1 MRKNT
6 DQNYSEYL
14 HFLGSDIYAEDHEDS
29 KKLKVEK
36 RMPNRLQIIH
46 EQSLLKCESYVLSCP
61 LVLWCSCTLRALV
74 PYTPRVI
81 CTLLP
86 HVPHVLRA
94 PVLHVLCP
102 LWPRGLRYSSPLFFR
117 TLLFTYSYLTYP
129 YLATLCSIFTSC
141 ALDFSCILL
150 IFFCLF
156 ATCDFLG
163 EFTKVKA
170 NIVCQQYFEV
180 AIIIYQ
186 QYDIF
191 ENIYI

>member
-6 DQNYSEYL
+6 NQNYSEYL

-46 EQSLLKCESYVLSCP
+46 EQSLLKYESYVLSCP

-94 PVLHVLCP
+94 PVLHVSCSLC
-102 LWPRGLRYSSPLFFR
+102 GLVACAFGALFFTVPYCLR
-117 TLLFTYSYLTYP
+117 THTLRTHTLR
-129 YLATLCSIFTSC
+129 TLCSIFTSC
-141 ALDFSCILL
+141 ALDFSSRSYFSVYLL
-150 IFFCLF
+150 LVIFWGDL
-156 ATCDFLG
+156 L
-163 EFTKVKA
+163 KLKQ
-170 NIVCQQYFEV
+170 I
-180 AIIIYQ
+180 
-186 QYDIF
+186 
-191 ENIYI
+191 